1 MFKEWRMNKEYVK
14 NLLAC
19 EGHIRTEFDVLWT
32 NIGHGSLTSR
42 QAQHT
47 LDILYQRSMLDIIQ
61 KLPHYAKYYPAKQ
74 GYRGRL
80 KHVDS
85 LSWVDHA
92 TGGINGW
99 NTLCWFSN
107 KQREHSKKFTSY
119 SDAEQYALRRRSTSI
134 MKKGDSY
141 SVCWKGYSNAITHFV
156 ILREGTPFMLLPLE
170 DGCWGEPKRNGDAIQ
185 VEIVNPLVVTRR
197 GTDWYYWAGKLPDE
211 IVKTQPPE
219 RLNKPFRG
227 AKYMVP
233 YLREQIVTNIKLK
246 RLCIAAT
253 ESRIGRKRMSQHTDW
268 REDKYDMGPLWPFD
282 ICNEVAFER
291 YPVESYSF
299 LQNYV
304 PFHKTNKV
312 FTVDDYARL
321 TAYSQNV
328 ESVMEDVNEY
338 QQVILRAKS
347 TNTGHDI
354 YDDDQ
359 TVDSV
364 REVQNTLVRL
374 YGPAILPLHGVD
386 GVLGRETIKAV
397 RTFQR
402 DWNRY
407 KFNNRGPH
415 AVIQYIKED
424 GVPGVVTC
432 EKLQLAIDSVKG
444 TT

>member
-1 MFKEWRMNKEYVK
+1 MNKSYTK
-14 NLLAC
+14 DLLAR
-19 EGHIRTEFDVLWT
+19 EDRIRTEFNVLWT
-32 NIGHGSLTSR
+32 NIEHGHLTSQ
-42 QAQHT
+42 QAQRT

-74 GYRGRL
+74 GYRKRL
-80 KHVDS
+80 KNVDS
-85 LSWVDHA
+85 LWWVDHA
-92 TGGINGW
+92 TGGIDGW
-99 NTLCWFSN
+99 NTLRWFSN
-107 KQREHSKKFTSY
+107 KQREHSKRFTSY
-119 SDAEQYALRRRSTSI
+119 NAAERYMSSRRNASMTT
-134 MKKGDSY
+134 KKNNYYVS
-141 SVCWKGYSNAITHFV
+141 WKGYSNAITHFV
-156 ILREGTPFMLLPLE
+156 IFRDGTPFMLLPLE

-185 VEIVNPLVVTRR
+185 VEVVNPLAVTYK
-197 GTDWYYWAGKLPDE
+197 DYAWYYWAGKLPDE

-219 RLNKPFRG
+219 RLAKPFRG

-233 YLREQIVTNIKLK
+233 YLREQIITNIKLK

-253 ESRIGRKRMSQHTDW
+253 EGCMDYRRMSQHTDW

-282 ICNEVAFER
+282 TCNEVAFER

-338 QQVILRAKS
+338 QQVTLRAKS
-347 TNTGHDI
+347 TDTGHDMH
-354 YDDDQ
+354 DDDQ

-364 REVQNTLVRL
+364 REVQNALVRL

-386 GVLGRETIKAV
+386 GVLGLETIEAV

-407 KFNNRGPH
+407 KFNNGGPH
-415 AVIQYIKED
+415 IVVQYIKED

-432 EKLQLAIDSVKG
+432 EKLQLAIDSFKR